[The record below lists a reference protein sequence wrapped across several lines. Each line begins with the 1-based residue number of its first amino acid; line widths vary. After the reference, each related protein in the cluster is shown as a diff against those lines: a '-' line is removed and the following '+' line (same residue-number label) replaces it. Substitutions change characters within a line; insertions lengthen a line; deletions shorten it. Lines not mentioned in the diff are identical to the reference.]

1 MTRDFAFIVDRGVA
15 AGDLL
20 KAVKSGAGPLL
31 SDMNV
36 FDLYEGATIGEGKKS
51 VAVTI
56 TLTPTKPPKPG
67 ITCELDDNETISGG
81 VGGWETLDRPRNT
94 PATAWVGTPAKTLEL
109 PLLLDGREAGGIGI
123 DQMVEGACR
132 RLERWGLPTGKT
144 GQPDILRVDGLV
156 RVSSASRWASTRST
170 RPRSE

>member
-1 MTRDFAFIVDRGVA
+1 MTRV
-15 AGDLL
+15 
-20 KAVKSGAGPLL
+20 
-31 SDMNV
+31 
-36 FDLYEGATIGEGKKS
+36 
-51 VAVTI
+51 
-56 TLTPTKPPKPG
+56 TLTPTRPPKPG

-123 DQMVEGACR
+123 DQVVEGACR
-132 RLERWGLPTGKT
+132 RLERWGMPTGKT

-156 RVSSASRWASTRST
+156 RVSSASRWVIQDIAWGEYEVNEAAQRVMQVLTLTLLEHEAAELVQSRAK
-170 RPRSE
+170 RARKRKRADQAWGPQ